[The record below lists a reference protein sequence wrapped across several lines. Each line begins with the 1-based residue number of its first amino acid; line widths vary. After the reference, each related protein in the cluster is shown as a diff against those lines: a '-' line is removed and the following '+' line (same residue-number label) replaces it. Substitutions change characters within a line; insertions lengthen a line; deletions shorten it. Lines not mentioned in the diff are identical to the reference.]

1 MGSCDIS
8 YANGTAES
16 GWAEV
21 MQGNI
26 ATTTWDYNSITLNES
41 NALNGEDVVFT
52 LVKKGKDYYLYI
64 DNTQKGTKELGNNA
78 TLKSYNAIE
87 LLASS
92 NENTVKFKHLA
103 IYNSALTDEQISNNI
118 SIMKGVH

>member
-1 MGSCDIS
+1 MATNTFDYFVIS
-8 YANGTAES
+8 
-16 GWAEV
+16 V
-21 MQGNI
+21 
-26 ATTTWDYNSITLNES
+26 NES

-52 LVKKGKDYYLYI
+52 LVKKGKDNYLYI
-64 DNTQKGTKELGNNA
+64 DNTQKGTKDLGDNS